1 MIRFPKREATAKI
14 QRMSDSNIA
23 SRQSGSESDRAPGSE
38 VANIRSRAVKPGHL
52 EVGEFTSGHIGA
64 SSPFGSSAFPLS
76 ASAIHYEYT
85 GPVDTRVL
93 EDERH

>member
-1 MIRFPKREATAKI
+1 MIGCPAAEGTVKI

-23 SRQSGSESDRAPGSE
+23 SRRSDNADRDAE
-38 VANIRSRAVKPGHL
+38 QTRSRAVKPGHL

-64 SSPFGSSAFPLS
+64 SSPFGSSAFPLP
-76 ASAIHYEYT
+76 ARTIYYEYS
-85 GPVDTRVL
+85 GPVATRIL

>member
-1 MIRFPKREATAKI
+1 MIQCPAPDSTVKI

-23 SRQSGSESDRAPGSE
+23 GRQSDLA
-38 VANIRSRAVKPGHL
+38 ANTRSRAVKPGHL

-64 SSPFGSSAFPLS
+64 SSPFGSSSFPLPA
-76 ASAIHYEYT
+76 ASIYFEHT
-85 GPVDTRVL
+85 GPVATRIL

>member
-1 MIRFPKREATAKI
+1 MIRCPAADAIVRI

-23 SRQSGSESDRAPGSE
+23 GRQSDSLDRSSAKT
-38 VANIRSRAVKPGHL
+38 RSRAVKPGHL

-64 SSPFGSSAFPLS
+64 SSPFGSVPFPLPV
-76 ASAIHYEYT
+76 SAIYYENT
-85 GPVDTRVL
+85 GLVETRVL